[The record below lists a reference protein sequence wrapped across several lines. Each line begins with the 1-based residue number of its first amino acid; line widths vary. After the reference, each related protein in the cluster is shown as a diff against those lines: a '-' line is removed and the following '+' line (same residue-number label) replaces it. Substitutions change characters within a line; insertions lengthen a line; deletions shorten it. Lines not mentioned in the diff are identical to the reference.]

1 MDQIVTAITHAA
13 TSRMSL
19 IVSALSLWLLLMAIR
34 EAPCGYGAR
43 LAVAS
48 RRK

>member
-13 TSRMSL
+13 TSGMSL
-19 IVSALSLWLLLMAIR
+19 IVSALSLWLLLMAT
-34 EAPCGYGAR
+34 YGAR
-43 LAVAS
+43 LAFAS